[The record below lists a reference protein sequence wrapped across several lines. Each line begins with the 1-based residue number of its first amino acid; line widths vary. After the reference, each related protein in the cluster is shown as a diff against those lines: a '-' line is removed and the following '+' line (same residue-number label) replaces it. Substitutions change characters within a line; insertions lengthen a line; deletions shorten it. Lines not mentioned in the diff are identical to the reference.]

1 MNVVDPRGST
11 GWLYTTLICATA
23 AVVGLLLVAVWHA
36 QIGRSLPLAVV
47 IALSFAASAVGTVG
61 GLILAGRRR
70 NVMWILAV
78 SVSAA
83 SLVALL
89 ATVVASLAPD

>member
-1 MNVVDPRGST
+1 MNAVDARGST

-36 QIGRSLPLAVV
+36 QIGRSWPLAVV

-61 GLILAGRRR
+61 GVILAGRRR

-89 ATVVASLAPD
+89 ATVVSSLAPD